1 MKRKK
6 IISLLLSALMLVTMF
21 SGMQITAS
29 AATWS
34 GKAASSFAGGK
45 GTKSSPYIIKT
56 GEQLARMRNLINSN
70 SSGSYDYRHAYY
82 KLGANIVLNSN
93 SSKYASWG
101 SSAPANKWTP
111 IGYDNWF
118 YGSFDGN
125 GYTISGL
132 YIKSS
137 CDYVGLFG
145 GSNGNITNLK
155 ITNSYINSS
164 GYYTGAIAGTQ
175 GGYSQTELRRL
186 SGCSV
191 SSTIVKGTRTT
202 GGLVGSLSLYASL
215 YNCTN
220 SATVSS
226 SGEYY
231 NVGGIAGYATIKEK
245 NSFYSNTNNGKVT
258 GNGDVGGI
266 CGSLTVNNTSVYS
279 LKNKGAVTSTGS
291 NAGGVCGDI
300 TSYSK
305 CTVSKSYNSAPV
317 KGSNSVG
324 GLFGSADS
332 YNSLTINQCTTT
344 DGSTVTAK
352 YNAGGLI
359 GSMGGYADSNNKGVI
374 VLKNSNSG
382 SGLVKATESYAGGFA
397 GRIGTSAGCKAT
409 ISNCISKAQVSTSNY
424 AGAVAGYINNISGT
438 VKIYKNAVLHAATAS
453 ITSGNKYVG
462 YIAGEVSN
470 STNSNSSITPVLTA
484 ENNYYTYSWSLG
496 SAFGYVPSYSVAATL
511 SNNNYTHESNL
522 YDSDFCAQNL
532 GIYPCAWKFDGSSVP
547 VVSVA
552 LSHSYKTVTKRATTS
567 ANGSIT
573 KTCTYCG
580 AKSVTTIKKISSVKL
595 STTSYKYNNKVK
607 TPSVIVKDSS
617 GKVLKNGTDYKVTY
631 PSGRKKVGTY
641 KVKVTFIGKYS
652 GSKTLTFKIKK

>member
-6 IISLLLSALMLVTMF
+6 IISLLLLALMLVTMF

-145 GSNGNITNLK
+145 GSEGNITNVK
-155 ITNSYINSS
+155 ITNSYISGS
-164 GYYTGAIAGTQ
+164 GYDTAAVVGVQYGT
-175 GGYSQTELRRL
+175 SPTETKRI

-191 SSTIVKGTRTT
+191 SSTIVKGTKTT
-202 GGLVGSLSLYASL
+202 GGIVGSLYSNASL

-231 NVGGIAGYATIKEK
+231 NVGGVAGSATIKEK
-245 NSFYSNTNNGKVT
+245 NSFYSNTNNGKVS
-258 GNGDVGGI
+258 GSGYVGGV
-266 CGSLTVNNTSVYS
+266 CGGLTVYNTSVYS

-291 NAGGVCGDI
+291 QAGGICGDI

-317 KGSNSVG
+317 KGASNVG
-324 GLFGSADS
+324 GLFGTANS
-332 YNSLTINQCTTT
+332 YSSLTVNQCTTT
-344 DGSTVTAK
+344 DGSTVTATK
-352 YNAGGLI
+352 STAGGLI
-359 GSMGGYADSNNKGVI
+359 GRMGAYVYSNIKGVI
-374 VLKNSNSG
+374 TLKNSNSG
-382 SGLVKATESYAGGFA
+382 AGKVSTTESAAGGFL
-397 GRIGTSAGCKAT
+397 GQISTSAGCKAT
-409 ISNCISKAQVSTSNY
+409 VSNCISKAQVSAASE
-424 AGAVAGYINNISGT
+424 AGAIAGDIYNTAGT
-438 VKIYKNAVLHAATAS
+438 VKIYKNAVLHAASAD
-453 ITSGNKYVG
+453 KYVG
-462 YIAGEVSN
+462 YIAGYVIN
-470 STNSNSSITPVLTA
+470 QADSNSSITPVLTA

-496 SAFGYVPSYSVAATL
+496 NAFGYVTYNSVAATL
-511 SNNNYTHESNL
+511 SNNSYTNESNL

-595 STTSYKYNNKVK
+595 SATSYKYNNKVK

-617 GKVLKNGTDYKVTY
+617 GKVLKKGTDYKVTY